1 MIRNALRFLSVE
13 VRGLHAAVFVLAF
26 SSFLSSLLA
35 LARDRILA
43 HVFGAGE
50 VLDLYNAAFR
60 LPDLIFV
67 GTGALVSVYI
77 LIPELA
83 RRAESEQK
91 DYLDT
96 ILAGFSVFASLVA
109 IVAAVLA
116 PYILAVLFPQFVAE
130 GSFDT
135 LVLLTRIMLMQPILL
150 GLSNIFAA
158 ITQSRNRYTL
168 YSISPLLYN
177 IAIIFGVVVL
187 YPLMG
192 LAGLAWGVVLGAF
205 LHVAIQIPSIIH
217 DGFLVRMPWI
227 REPKALFTT
236 AFISMPRALT
246 LSMSEIAELGLIALA
261 GLLAP
266 GSIAIFVFAYNLQA
280 VPLGIIGA
288 SYSTA
293 AFPTLAAA
301 LSRGEKETFIEH
313 VATAARYVLFW
324 SLPATALILV
334 LRAYLVRVVL
344 GSGHFD
350 WTDTRLTAAVFA
362 LLALALAAQGISLL
376 LIRAYYAAGRTF
388 VPFFVSTG
396 TAVVTLGLAVFFLDI
411 FKNSLLLQQIQDLM
425 RLSDVGGT
433 QVISLGLAY
442 AIASITGTCALVVLF
457 ERRFGGFVR
466 RISSAWWHGVIA
478 SLVALFAAYA
488 VLVALG
494 PLDVGSTTG
503 SVFFKGLVGGL
514 TGLIVAGIAYWV
526 QGSRELNDTIL
537 SIYSRYFRHD
547 LKPVQGAALA
557 TALEDQPGQS

>member
-1 MIRNALRFLSVE
+1 MIRSALRLLSVE

-43 HVFGAGE
+43 HVFGAGPT
-50 VLDLYNAAFR
+50 LDVYNAAFR

-83 RRAESEQK
+83 RRSEAAQK
-91 DYLDT
+91 EYLDT
-96 ILAGFSVFASLVA
+96 ILAGFSLFACAVALMAGVFAPA
-109 IVAAVLA
+109 
-116 PYILAVLFPQFVAE
+116 ILAFLFPQFVAD
-130 GSFDT
+130 GTFDT
-135 LVLLTRIMLMQPILL
+135 LVLLTRIMLLQPILL
-150 GLSNIFAA
+150 GLSNILAA

-177 IAIIFGVVVL
+177 VAIIFGVVVL
-187 YPLMG
+187 YPVIG
-192 LAGLAWGVVLGAF
+192 LSGLAWGVVLGAF
-205 LHVAIQIPSIIH
+205 LHVAIQVPSIMH
-217 DGFLVRMPWI
+217 DGFLTHLPRIWET
-227 REPKALFTT
+227 RSLFKT

-246 LSMSEIAELGLIALA
+246 LSMAEIAELGLIALA

-280 VPLGIIGA
+280 VPLGVIGA

-301 LSRGEKETFIEH
+301 LSRGETDTFIDH

-324 SLPATALILV
+324 SLPATTMILV

-362 LLALALAAQGISLL
+362 LLALALAAQGLSLL

-388 VPFFVSTG
+388 VPFFVSCG
-396 TAVVTLGLAVFFLDI
+396 TAVVTLGLAVIFLGV
-411 FKNSLLLQQIQDLM
+411 FKNNYALQHIQDLM
-425 RLSDVGGT
+425 RLSDVAGS

-442 AIASITGTCALVVLF
+442 ALASILGTCALVVMF

-466 RISSAWWHGVIA
+466 RISSAWWYGIIA
-478 SLVALFAAYA
+478 SLAALAATYV

-514 TGLIVAGIAYWV
+514 SGIIVAGIAYWV
-526 QGSRELNDTIL
+526 LGSRELNDTYL
-537 SIYSRYFRHD
+537 SVYGRYFRHD
-547 LKPVQGAALA
+547 LKPAQGGALA